1 MIAEGKVQTAA
12 GATNPSGVAA
22 SGRRAWIELDM
33 AALAHNVCLLRKR
46 LPDTCELMAVV
57 KANAYGHGDLAVA
70 RALNGMGVSR
80 FAVATLEEALR
91 LRRGGVHGEILIL
104 GYTDPPDASLLARYH
119 LTQTVVDMRHAAAL
133 STSGRRV
140 QVQIALDTGM
150 HRLGIDSEH
159 ISEIERVFACDH
171 LTMTGVFSHLCASD
185 SPDSA
190 DEAFTR
196 LQLRRFERAV
206 NRLRADG
213 YDPGRCHIQASGGM
227 LRYSGQSWDCAR
239 AGIALYGVG
248 GTPEVPL
255 RPVLSLRSRVSCVRT
270 IEAGETAGY
279 GRAFRAGRTT
289 HLAAVSI
296 GYADGVPRQLSGR
309 GEVLIRGRRAPVAG
323 RVCMDQ
329 MLVDVTD
336 VPGVA
341 PGDVVTLI
349 GRDGKEMIRCE
360 EVAEWCG
367 TIANEILS
375 RLGARLERLD
385 AGKPV

>member
-1 MIAEGKVQTAA
+1 MIAEHRVRTA
-12 GATNPSGVAA
+12 
-22 SGRRAWIELDM
+22 GRRAWIELDM
-33 AALAHNVCLLRKR
+33 DALAHNLRLLRRR
-46 LPDTCELMAVV
+46 LPDACELMAVV

-91 LRRGGVHGEILIL
+91 LQRGGVRGEMLIL
-104 GYTDPPDASLLARYH
+104 GYTDPSDAPLLARH
-119 LTQTVVDMRHAAAL
+119 RLTQTVVDARHAAAL
-133 STSGRRV
+133 DAAGERV

-159 ISEIERVFACDH
+159 ISEIERVFACDR
-171 LTMTGVFSHLCASD
+171 LMVTGVFSHLCASD
-185 SPDSA
+185 SA
-190 DEAFTR
+190 DPADVAFTL

-206 NRLRADG
+206 NRLRDDG
-213 YDPGRCHIQASGGM
+213 YDPGRCHVQASGGI
-227 LRYSGQSWDCAR
+227 LNYSGQRWDCAR

-248 GTPEVPL
+248 GTPDVPL
-255 RPVLSLRSRVSCVRT
+255 RPVLSLRARVTCVRT

-289 HLAAVSI
+289 RLAAVSI
-296 GYADGVPRQLSGR
+296 GYADGAPRQLFGR
-309 GEVLIRGRRAPVAG
+309 GVVLIRGRRAPVAG

-349 GRDGKEMIRCE
+349 GCDGEAMIRCE

-367 TIANEILS
+367 TIPNEILS
-375 RLGARLERLD
+375 RLGPRLERID
-385 AGKPV
+385 VGRPV